1 MGFLKVKILIR
12 IWVSLY
18 FKVLM
23 QIIGKL
29 VAVEE
34 MKKP

>member
-12 IWVSLY
+12 IWVSQY